1 MLCGNGAGVR
11 MKVRL
16 LKWWEGEAYDFN
28 KGHDGSGIVF
38 LPGILYRRHWSSKL
52 AHTVVDF
59 HTREWKWAIPVYVA
73 ILLGIFRVLEDNSA
87 GMKTISGDRVRF

>member
-1 MLCGNGAGVR
+1 

-52 AHTVVDF
+52 AH
-59 HTREWKWAIPVYVA
+59 ELWPEI
-73 ILLGIFRVLEDNSA
+73 
-87 GMKTISGDRVRF
+87 GDGVMG